1 LDDRA
6 TSFGSLSSLIIN
18 PIIIRFPRR
27 ILRHTDASTN
37 LLNHRE
43 GRGKDSTAAGRAQ
56 FFFLMSY
63 SAMHKIRRFS
73 GSFPEVDA
81 LAHFILWSRGDNVR
95 THDRRHAHKRE
106 RPVNSPQTPY
116 NVRIGGRAQG
126 LPLGPFVVPQGG
138 KGKRVRGETARQEDR
153 DRGRQ

>member
-1 LDDRA
+1 MAVRWP
-6 TSFGSLSSLIIN
+6 GSLSSLIIN
-18 PIIIRFPRR
+18 PMIIRFPRR
-27 ILRHTDASTN
+27 ILHTDASTS
-37 LLNHRE
+37 LLNHHDRSKQ
-43 GRGKDSTAAGRAQ
+43 GAARSS
-56 FFFLMSY
+56 FFMSY

-116 NVRIGGRAQG
+116 NVRIGGRAEG

-138 KGKRVRGETARQEDR
+138 KGKRMRGETARQEDC